1 MGDAQKKLSLV
12 RQLMAERQL
21 GAILVNRISNFA
33 WLTDGANCYVN
44 IASDFGGGSLLVTK
58 DNVYLLTT
66 NIEAPR
72 LEAEE
77 PLADLAPEFRAAPWH
92 EANPALPQLTKGLAL
107 GADSPFA
114 GAQDL
119 TGDFINLRTRL
130 TSAEE
135 TRFTELGNICAQ
147 AMDAAI
153 HRVKPGMTEY
163 EIAAV
168 LSQESLSRGA
178 WPIVNLIA
186 VDDRIFKV
194 RHPIPGDKTMQK
206 YAMLVLCG
214 RRQGLVASVT
224 RLVHFGPLTDELKR
238 KQEACAVVDATF
250 ISRTRPG
257 ARLADIFQAAVD
269 AYAAQGF
276 AGEWQYHHQGGPA
289 SYEPRDFVA
298 TPDSDALA
306 YDGQVFAWN
315 PSIAGVK
322 VEDTILVKSEG
333 NQILTAIEDWPML
346 SVTVDGHVW
355 QRPAI
360 LEIR

>member
-21 GAILVNRISNFA
+21 GAILVNRVCNFA

-44 IASDFGGGSLLVTK
+44 TATDFGAASLLVTG
-58 DNVYLLTT
+58 DGVYLLTNT
-66 NIEAPR
+66 IEAPR

-77 PLADLAPEFRAAPWH
+77 PLADLAPEFCAAPWY
-92 EANPALPQLTKGLAL
+92 EANPSLAELTKGLKL
-107 GADSPFA
+107 GSDSPFA
-114 GAQDL
+114 GAVDL
-119 TGDFINLRTRL
+119 TGEFINLRTQL
-130 TSAEE
+130 TPAEGA
-135 TRFTELGNICAQ
+135 RFAELGGLCAQ
-147 AMDAAI
+147 AMNAAI

-163 EIAAV
+163 EIAA
-168 LSQESLSRGA
+168 LLGQETLGRGA

-194 RHPIPGDKTMQK
+194 RHPIPTHKKMQK

-238 KQEACAVVDATF
+238 KQEACATVDATF

-257 ARLADIFQAAVD
+257 ARLGEIFRAAADV
-269 AYAAQGF
+269 YAAQGF

-298 TPDSDALA
+298 TPNSDALV
-306 YDGQVFAWN
+306 YEGQAFAWN

-322 VEDTILVKSEG
+322 MEDTILAKSDG
-333 NQILTAIEDWPML
+333 NQILTTIEGWPML
-346 SVTVDGHVW
+346 SVTVDGQVW

-360 LEIR
+360 LEIV